1 MSGRSFTMDDQLA
14 FARLSGDFGPVHI
27 DALYARRTLYGHPLV
42 HGVHIVLAL
51 IEDWIAA
58 DMVAFPFHGL
68 SAQVMKPLFPG
79 DAATFAVTSDASSC
93 TLTCLLGRA
102 PLCKVVLS
110 DPGDLPPH
118 EVAAVAPA
126 ASWPEIPAAP
136 EPAQMA
142 SWSGTI
148 LPICDEA
155 LALKLFPKLCRS
167 LGPGRLALIL
177 GLTRM
182 VGMQCPGRE
191 SLLAGFDIALAS
203 PPGADAVHCQT
214 TEVHAG
220 LAHVQMRVMG
230 GAMAGTVSSFIRPA
244 IDATIPPIPAA
255 ARPRAG
261 EFAGR
266 RALIVGGSRGLGRM
280 TALLLA
286 AGGADIAVTY
296 RVGCVDCA
304 ELVAH
309 IRATGGQ
316 AQALQFDVADGRGLD
331 AVFRENFSE
340 PPSAAW
346 VPTEVYYFATPQ
358 ISPSRSGGFDRGLFQ
373 RYLAIYVEG
382 FLDLITRLR
391 AASRTPL
398 AVYYPSTAFLD
409 QPNRKFIEYV
419 AAKAAGEEVC
429 RILGAGPGMR
439 VVVER
444 LPRLPTDQ
452 TASLLPQDSEEPF
465 AVLLQSCRAMAD
477 RLGD

>member
-1 MSGRSFTMDDQLA
+1 MY
-14 FARLSGDFGPVHI
+14 
-27 DALYARRTLYGHPLV
+27 LYFFPL
-42 HGVHIVLAL
+42 
-51 IEDWIAA
+51 
-58 DMVAFPFHGL
+58 
-68 SAQVMKPLFPG
+68 
-79 DAATFAVTSDASSC
+79 TSLASSC
-93 TLTCLLGRA
+93 TLNCLLGRA
-102 PLCKVVLS
+102 PLCRVVLS

-118 EVAAVAPA
+118 EVAALAPA
-126 ASWPEIPAAP
+126 ESWPEIPAAP

-142 SWSGTI
+142 TWSGTI
-148 LPICDEA
+148 LPICNEA

-177 GLTRM
+177 GLTRI

-191 SLLAGFDIALAS
+191 SLLAGFDINLAS
-203 PPGADAVHCQT
+203 PPGADVIRCQT

-220 LAHVQMRVMG
+220 LAHVQMCVMG
-230 GAMAGTVSSFIRPA
+230 GAMAGTVRSFIRPT
-244 IDATIPPIPAA
+244 IDAAIPPIPAA
-255 ARPRAG
+255 ARPRAD

-296 RVGCVDCA
+296 RVGGGDCA
-304 ELVAH
+304 DLVAH
-309 IRATGGQ
+309 IRAAGGQ
-316 AQALQFDVADGRGLD
+316 ARAMPFDVADARGMD
-331 AVFRENFSE
+331 AVFSENFSR
-340 PPSAAW
+340 SSSTAW
-346 VPTEVYYFATPQ
+346 VPTELYYFATPQ
-358 ISPSRSGGFDRGLFQ
+358 ISPSRSGGFDRGLFHS
-373 RYLAIYVEG
+373 YLAIYVEG

-391 AASRTPL
+391 AASLTPL
-398 AVYYPSTAFLD
+398 AVYYPSTDFLD
-409 QPNRKFIEYV
+409 QPNRRFIEYV

-465 AVLLQSCRAMAD
+465 AVLLQSCRAMSD
-477 RLGD
+477 RMGD